1 VEKMAAR
8 GVLLE
13 LLAVARKWQAAALPT
28 RKAGGDYDA
37 IRSEYEGRLFDA
49 FMSYIQSGSRAQR
62 SAAGR
67 AVVEAV
73 PAAFERGIEDGGGD
87 TDDIDP
93 EDSAWATAQQ
103 GTQIDY
109 LDGVFEWLKDLRA
122 NDTATEDMI
131 QGRVNMWVGTLDG
144 IYSEGRLRGMKNQKL
159 YFDGDD
165 GKESCVDCQ
174 RLKNGP
180 PRTAK
185 WVREHDMAPHPG
197 NTNFECGGW
206 NCAHAWY
213 SVKTDEQVTF

>member
-1 VEKMAAR
+1 VAAR
-8 GVLLE
+8 ERLTGALGLALDYLEKRYGV
-13 LLAVARKWQAAALPT
+13 
-28 RKAGGDYDA
+28 KASGDDYSVV
-37 IRSEYEGRLFDA
+37 RSNYEDRLFDA
-49 FMSYIQSGSRAQR
+49 FMSYIQSGSRSHR

-73 PAAFERGIEDGGGD
+73 PAAFEAGIEDGGGD
-87 TDDIDP
+87 RDDIDA

-103 GTQIDY
+103 GAQVDY

-131 QGRVNMWVGTLDG
+131 QGRVDVWVGTLDG

-165 GKESCVDCQ
+165 GAESCETCQ
-174 RLKNGP
+174 KLKDGP
-180 PRTAK
+180 ARTAK

-206 NCAHAWY
+206 RCEHAWF